1 MSHKL
6 KENLPTIEILL
17 GFCIYVYFA
26 IQNTLSIA
34 IVSLIFFIYLWLFT
48 NIILN
53 KYNFSSFIKLIGIS
67 GILVSITLFFMY
79 GVEEIPY
86 PEGAIVFH
94 LEGMAKAFLLFFF
107 SSIPLI
113 LSNNKFQSWSLAAPP
128 STKDSDSKD
137 QEYDKEKWEEASL
150 EDVESGN
157 FETI

>member
-34 IVSLIFFIYLWLFT
+34 IVCLIFFIYLWLFT

-53 KYNFSSFIKLIGIS
+53 KYNFSSFVKLISFS

-94 LEGMAKAFLLFFF
+94 LEGLAKSFLLFFF
-107 SSIPLI
+107 SSMPLI
-113 LSNNKFQSWSLAAPP
+113 LSNNKFQSWNLTSP
-128 STKDSDSKD
+128 STMVADSKD
-137 QEYDKEKWEEASL
+137 TEYDKEKWEEASL
-150 EDVESGN
+150 EDVKSGE

>member
-94 LEGMAKAFLLFFF
+94 LEGLAKSFLLFFF

-113 LSNNKFQSWSLAAPP
+113 LSNNKFQSFRLKSSSVMAA
-128 STKDSDSKD
+128 DSKD
-137 QEYDKEKWEEASL
+137 PEYDKEKWEEASL
-150 EDVESGN
+150 EDVKSGE

>member
-26 IQNTLSIA
+26 LQNTLSIA
-34 IVSLIFFIYLWLFT
+34 IVSLILFIYIWLFT

-53 KYNFSSFIKLIGIS
+53 KYNFSSFINLISLS
-67 GILVSITLFFMY
+67 GIVVSITLFFMY

-94 LEGMAKAFLLFFF
+94 LEGLAKSVLLFFF

-113 LSNNKFQSWSLAAPP
+113 LSNNKFQSWSFTSV
-128 STKDSDSKD
+128 STSPTTSKD
-137 QEYDKEKWEEASL
+137 TEYDKEKWEEASL
-150 EDVESGN
+150 EDIKSGD

>member
-17 GFCIYVYFA
+17 GFCIYVYFS
-26 IQNTLSIA
+26 IQNSLSIA
-34 IVSLIFFIYLWLFT
+34 IVSLILFIYIWLFT

-53 KYNFSSFIKLIGIS
+53 KYNFSSFINLISLS
-67 GILVSITLFFMY
+67 GIVVSITLFFMY

-94 LEGMAKAFLLFFF
+94 LEGLAKSFLLFFF

-113 LSNNKFQSWSLAAPP
+113 LSNYKFQFWSL
-128 STKDSDSKD
+128 TSDSTINVSSKD
-137 QEYDKEKWEEASL
+137 IEYDQEKWEEASL
-150 EDVESGN
+150 EEVSSGD